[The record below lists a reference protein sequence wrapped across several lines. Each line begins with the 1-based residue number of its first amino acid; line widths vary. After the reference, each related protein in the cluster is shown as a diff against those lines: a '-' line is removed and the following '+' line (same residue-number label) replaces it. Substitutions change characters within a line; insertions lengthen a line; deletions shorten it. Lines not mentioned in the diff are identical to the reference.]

1 MKVRKFIVELSTHEE
16 NLCGASFG
24 HATTIGMAEFA
35 PTVKNVRQA
44 VKNFFPS
51 REIDERDM
59 TLAEQVQDSLEY
71 GFFLRRSESSGLP
84 GILQRIP
91 DLHGGLKKPEKSGEG
106 VKISLNFWI

>member
-71 GFFLRRSESSGLP
+71 GFFSVDLKVPDCPEFYSESLTFM
-84 GILQRIP
+84 
-91 DLHGGLKKPEKSGEG
+91 E
-106 VKISLNFWI
+106 V